1 MKDEKYYRELSYST
15 YMRATG
21 KSQLLGEGVKRYNK
35 PFKLVCGS
43 VEEGERLTNK
53 NPNATYI
60 TPSTLN
66 QLRGD
71 NSPIIFDQ
79 EEVLGY
85 LREILVLK
93 SEVEM
98 LRDYV
103 KRNNFKK

>member
-1 MKDEKYYRELSYST
+1 MKNETYYRELLYST
-15 YMRATG
+15 FLRATG
-21 KSQLLGEGVKRYNK
+21 KSELLGEGVKRYNK
-35 PFKLVCGS
+35 PFNLVCGS
-43 VEEGERLTNK
+43 IKEGVRLTNK

-60 TPSTLN
+60 TPNTLN
-66 QLRGD
+66 QLSGN

-85 LREILVLK
+85 LRELMVLK

-98 LRDYV
+98 LRDYI